1 MPAPSVHAVSSDTR
15 LLPAVINKVKAYVAL
30 TKPRIVLLMVFSAL
44 CSAIVAEGGWPE
56 VWTLVHM
63 SVGLA
68 LCAAGASAFNMWYD
82 RDMDQLMER
91 TIHRPLPTGRIRPQS
106 ALWFGLGLGLL
117 SLIWLAV
124 FVNGLSALL
133 ALAGYLYYT
142 VIYTVWLKRRTPLN
156 IVIGGG
162 AGALPPMVGCAA
174 VTGEIGWTAVWLF
187 AIIFV
192 WTPPHFWPLAM
203 VRNEE
208 YRLAHVPM
216 MPAVRGFRV
225 TKRQCLVYTVL
236 LLPATL
242 GLAMTGAVGGFYL
255 VAAVLAGLAFL
266 AVQIRMWREADD
278 EILWARRAFRASL
291 AYLTVLFA
299 AMAMDVLI

>member
-1 MPAPSVHAVSSDTR
+1 M
-15 LLPAVINKVKAYVAL
+15 
-30 TKPRIVLLMVFSAL
+30 
-44 CSAIVAEGGWPE
+44 
-56 VWTLVHM
+56 
-63 SVGLA
+63 
-68 LCAAGASAFNMWYD
+68 
-82 RDMDQLMER
+82 
-91 TIHRPLPTGRIRPQS
+91 
-106 ALWFGLGLGLL
+106 L

-142 VIYTVWLKRRTPLN
+142 VIYTMWLKRRTPLN

-208 YRLAHVPM
+208 YCLVRVPM

-225 TKRQCLVYTVL
+225 TKQQCLVYTVL
-236 LLPATL
+236 LLPVSL
-242 GLAMTGAVGGFYL
+242 GLAMTGSVGGFYL
-255 VAAVLAGLAFL
+255 VTAVLAGLAFL
-266 AVQIRMWREADD
+266 AVQILMWREPDD

-291 AYLTVLFA
+291 VYLTVLFA

>member
-1 MPAPSVHAVSSDTR
+1 MPAPSVHAVPSNPRSFTT
-15 LLPAVINKVKAYVAL
+15 VISKAKAYLAL

-44 CSAIVAEGGWPE
+44 CSAIVAEGAWPDL
-56 VWTLVHM
+56 WTLINM

-82 RDMDQLMER
+82 RDMDKIMKR
-91 TIHRPLPTGRIRPQS
+91 TIKRPLPTGRIRPQS
-106 ALWFGLGLGLL
+106 ALWFGIGLGLL
-117 SLIWLAV
+117 SLVWLGV

-142 VIYTVWLKRRTPLN
+142 VIYTMWLKRKTPLN

-174 VTGEIGWTAVWLF
+174 VTGEISWTAILLF

-208 YRLAHVPM
+208 YLLARVPM
-216 MPAVRGFRV
+216 MPVVRGFRT
-225 TKRQCLVYTVL
+225 TKRQCLIYTVL
-236 LLPATL
+236 LLPVSL
-242 GLAMTGAVGGFYL
+242 GIVMTEAVGSLYL
-255 VAAVLAGLAFL
+255 VTALLAGLAFL
-266 AVQIRMWREADD
+266 AVQLRMWQEPDD
-278 EILWARRAFRASL
+278 HIVWARRAFRASL
-291 AYLTVLFA
+291 VYLTILFA
-299 AMAMDVLI
+299 AMAIDSLI